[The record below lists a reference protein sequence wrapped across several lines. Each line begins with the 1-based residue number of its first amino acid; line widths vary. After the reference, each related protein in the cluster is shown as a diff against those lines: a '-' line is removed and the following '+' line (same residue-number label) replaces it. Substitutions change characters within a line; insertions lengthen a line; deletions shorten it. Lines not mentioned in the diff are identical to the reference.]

1 MKRLSAILV
10 ALAIMISAAVAYA
23 AAENNDPAV
32 YARSVTVRSGDT
44 VSVPILVRNNPGIMG
59 FAILINYDPAIVQP
73 TKVEKGG
80 LGTGLFDDS
89 LGTGNDGSL
98 KVLFTGSDN
107 FTADGTLFTVTFQV
121 LALPENGYEA
131 ALSYSQADTFNAS
144 WQDVVLTCE
153 PIVFADADA
162 TTESTTEPAG
172 PTDPSTPGEETTAP
186 ATVEDSTTAPQPE
199 PPTQEKL
206 SVRIRNWAAGLPKP
220 FNVFMKLLTAPIVWI
235 VSLFE

>member
-162 TTESTTEPAG
+162 TTESTTEPI
-172 PTDPSTPGEETTAP
+172 TYTTPERLRRRHFRSDERH
-186 ATVEDSTTAPQPE
+186 
-199 PPTQEKL
+199 
-206 SVRIRNWAAGLPKP
+206 SV
-220 FNVFMKLLTAPIVWI
+220 
-235 VSLFE
+235 